1 MTRKVIPASFFSSL
15 VSSIY
20 RYCTDFRKSIYYS
33 LYGRASSTIL
43 VFGTDTHMHCIRL
56 KRNQSLQLFLHPIVP
71 DVTAIA
77 AKKCF
82 QLDFLVLIPGKTFG
96 FLIERFQTARSC
108 ADGICLLTGKDRS
121 YSSSSLRVL
130 TGPRIPSQR
139 PSTPSCITLNQMVP
153 SVAKY
158 SSWLLI
164 A

>member
-108 ADGICLLTGKDRS
+108 ADGICLLTGKNHDFFHRAMPPFENMDS
-121 YSSSSLRVL
+121 KRYAAALCR
-130 TGPRIPSQR
+130 Q
-139 PSTPSCITLNQMVP
+139 C
-153 SVAKY
+153 
-158 SSWLLI
+158 
-164 A
+164 